1 MIRKIFSTI
10 KLGINNTYKLFTN
23 YDNYPS
29 IPNFVNKGI
38 NYLSDH
44 SYIGMSVL
52 NKLYNIP
59 TIIMSILN
67 NNKLLIVMIISS
79 YFIYMMSEFNLL
91 YSNYMNT
98 LDSFGRH
105 NLPQMIREIT
115 QLQQMYT
122 ILPEHD
128 VALTDQSIYRVY
140 STHGIIDYKY
150 FLYHHNSM
158 GELHNMMEDNPLL
171 ASEISN
177 AIKQNI
183 INNHQESNLL
193 ITDIFVKHAIT
204 LAAPFL
210 GGVLALIAIYT
221 IENIVL
227 LSQGVLA

>member
-1 MIRKIFSTI
+1 
-10 KLGINNTYKLFTN
+10 
-23 YDNYPS
+23 
-29 IPNFVNKGI
+29 
-38 NYLSDH
+38 
-44 SYIGMSVL
+44 
-52 NKLYNIP
+52 
-59 TIIMSILN
+59 
-67 NNKLLIVMIISS
+67 MIISS

-122 ILPEHD
+122 ILPEPD

-171 ASEISN
+171 ASVISN

-183 INNHQESNLL
+183 INNHHESNLL